1 MMGVTESS
9 HMHVSDEE
17 GKIAVKLA
25 RDAIEAAVKG
35 MRVRSR
41 ELPDIFMKSYG
52 VFTTIN
58 TFPPLHLRGCIG
70 VPDAAMP
77 LGKAIVRS
85 AVSASLADP
94 RFPRVRVD
102 ELDRIVVEVSLM
114 TKPELVEVNSP
125 EEYLKKIVVGRDGL
139 VLMSPFHSG
148 FLLPQVPVEHGWD
161 VKRFL
166 RGICEKSG
174 MKGNCWKGDDVELQT
189 FQAEI
194 FHELSPHGEIKRK
207 VL

>member
-1 MMGVTESS
+1 MIDVTESS
-9 HMHVSDEE
+9 YMHFSDEE

-25 RDAIEAAVKG
+25 RDAIEATVRKKQ
-35 MRVRSR
+35 VRSR
-41 ELPDIFMKSYG
+41 ELPEIFKENLG
-52 VFTTIN
+52 VFTTIS
-58 TFPPLHLRGCIG
+58 TFPSLHLRGCIG
-70 VPDAAMP
+70 VPDAALP

-85 AVSASLADP
+85 AASASRVDP
-94 RFPRVRVD
+94 RFPRVQAD

-114 TKPELVEVNSP
+114 TKPELIDVNSP

-139 VLMSPFHSG
+139 VLMSPLHSG

-166 RGICEKSG
+166 EGICEKSG
-174 MKGNCWKGDDVELQT
+174 MKGKCWKDDSVELLS